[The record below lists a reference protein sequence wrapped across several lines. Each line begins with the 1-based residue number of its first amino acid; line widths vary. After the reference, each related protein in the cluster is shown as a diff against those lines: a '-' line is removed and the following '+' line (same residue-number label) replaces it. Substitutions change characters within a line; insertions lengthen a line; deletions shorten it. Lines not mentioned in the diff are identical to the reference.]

1 MQRRPFRALALA
13 CVIGAAH
20 TAAAQDGPLDYPQWR
35 GANRD
40 GTASAFGVPAEWPT
54 RLTEQWQVETGLG
67 YATPILV
74 GDRVYTFGRLDR
86 DEVVMAL
93 DAASGAIV
101 WRSSYDAPYRNNAG
115 TQRHGPGPKSTPLFH
130 DGKLFT
136 LGING
141 VVSAFDADD
150 GARLWQK
157 PAQSVEPLY
166 ATALS
171 PVADDGRVIIHVG
184 GHDDGALTAF
194 DANSG
199 DVVWRWDG
207 DGPAYASPMVAELGG
222 VRQIVT
228 VTQAH
233 IVGVA
238 IDTGELLWQRPFV
251 SRATNNAITPII
263 DGNDVIVTGQ
273 NLGVTRFRPTHRGGR
288 WMTETLWETDE
299 VSMFMSNP
307 VLAADTLYGMSHL
320 RSGQFFALDANS
332 GATLWRT
339 EGREATNSAVV
350 LAGDLL
356 FLLNNDG
363 DLVLARTDRSGFTQ
377 VTRYQ
382 VSDSATWA
390 QPAIS
395 GNRIF
400 IKDESSVTLWTLE
413 DGGTEQ

>member
-1 MQRRPFRALALA
+1 MKRG
-13 CVIGAAH
+13 CVAWVTVAVAFGSAGSGSAQEGA
-20 TAAAQDGPLDYPQWR
+20 LDYPQWR

-40 GTASAFGVPAEWPT
+40 GAAAAFTEPAVWPT
-54 RLTEQWQVETGLG
+54 QLTRQWQVETGRG

-74 GDRVYTFGRLDR
+74 GDRVYTFGRLDT

-93 DAASGAIV
+93 DAASGAVI
-101 WRSSYDAPYRNNAG
+101 WRTGYDGTYRNNAG
-115 TQRHGPGPKSTPLFH
+115 TQRHGPGPKSTPLFF

-141 VVSAFDADD
+141 VVSAFDAAD
-150 GARLWQK
+150 GELVWQK
-157 PAQSVEPLY
+157 PAQAVEPLY

-171 PVADDGRVIIHVG
+171 PVADDGHVIVHVG

-194 DANSG
+194 DADSG
-199 DVVWRWDG
+199 RVVWSWTG
-207 DGPAYASPMVAELGG
+207 DGPGYASPMVAVLDG

-233 IVGVA
+233 IVGVSA
-238 IDTGELLWQRPFV
+238 DDGELLWERPFV
-251 SRATNNAITPII
+251 SRSTNNSITPII
-263 DGNDVIVTGQ
+263 DGQDVIVTGHD
-273 NLGVTRFRPTHRGGR
+273 LGVVRFRPTRSGGR
-288 WMTETLWETDE
+288 WTTETIWQTDE

-307 VLAADTLYGMSHL
+307 VLAGDTLFGMSHL
-320 RSGQFFALDANS
+320 SAGQFFAIDADS

-350 LAGDLL
+350 MAGDLL

-363 DLVLARTDRSGFTQ
+363 DLIVARTNRTGFTQ
-377 VTRYQ
+377 LTRYE

-390 QPAIS
+390 QPTIS
-395 GNRIF
+395 GNRLF
-400 IKDESSVTLWTLE
+400 IKDESNVTLWTV
-413 DGGTEQ
+413 D